1 MRIAYTILLIL
12 CLAVPAAANIMVTA
26 LVSRYLGGNWTA
38 GVYLAVPAIVTGIQA
53 VRHKVRWWFIALL
66 VGVVYAFL
74 VWPTVLVGAWMML
87 VERPRL
93 ARLRD
98 LHHRS

>member
-1 MRIAYTILLIL
+1 MRIVYTILLIL
-12 CLAVPAAANIMVTA
+12 CLAVPAVANIIVTA
-26 LVSRYLGGNWTA
+26 LLCRYLGGNWTA
-38 GVYLAVPAIVTGIQA
+38 GVYLAIPAMVTGTQA

-74 VWPTVLVGAWMML
+74 IWPTVLVGAWMVL

-93 ARLRD
+93 SRLRGS
-98 LHHRS
+98 HQ